1 MLTRPIPLLQ
11 HLPAVGFRP
20 SPPLL
25 SAPLLRCSF
34 PPPEPLVSFAPS
46 QTMPCARR
54 GTGDA
59 PGLAGEREGGAAA
72 RAREREG
79 RRCAH
84 LDGEGGNEWL
94 MRGPPHAYVAVNAS
108 VVWSKPLNVGQNSL
122 TPAQVL

>member
-34 PPPEPLVSFAPS
+34 LPPEPLVSFAPS

-59 PGLAGEREGGAAA
+59 PGLAGEGEAW
-72 RAREREG
+72 EREG

-84 LDGEGGNEWL
+84 LDGEGGNEWVTH
-94 MRGPPHAYVAVNAS
+94 GPPHAYVAVNAS
-108 VVWSKPLNVGQNSL
+108 VALSKPLNIGQNSL
-122 TPAQVL
+122 SLAQVLNGFNS